1 MKYKDIAANKE
12 DVIQSLKNAGMTVV
26 ENEGS
31 PTRLFD
37 EDGKELHFPEKSNF
51 FGFIMGLPQ
60 E

>member
-1 MKYKDIAANKE
+1 MKYKDIAVNKE
-12 DVIQSLKNAGMTVV
+12 EVIQSLKNAGITVV

-31 PTRLFD
+31 STRLFD
-37 EDGKELHFPEKSNF
+37 EDGKELHFHEKSNL